1 MYVAIADTHAII
13 WFLSN
18 DKRLSRTAKQFMDEA
33 EAKGNKIAVS
43 SISFVEMV
51 YIIEKVKIPASLF
64 SQLVR
69 EIREPDSTF
78 IEVPVSVAIAR
89 AMSKV
94 NAADVPDMPDR
105 IVAAT
110 AVHLNVPIISRDG
123 KIQLSDLTT
132 LWWLTPPFTRLEHLF
147 RR

>member
-1 MYVAIADTHAII
+1 MHIAVADTHAII

-18 DKRLSRTAKQFMDEA
+18 DKRLSKTAKQFIDEA
-33 EAKGNKIAVS
+33 VAKGNTIAVS

-51 YIIEKVKIPASLF
+51 YIIEKGKIPPGLF

-69 EIREPDSTF
+69 EVREPDSVF
-78 IEVPVSVAIAR
+78 VEIPVTVATAR

-94 NAADVPDMPDR
+94 SAAEVPDMPDR

-110 AVHLNVPIISRDG
+110 AVELNVPVISRDG
-123 KIQLSDLTT
+123 KIQLSSVSTI
-132 LWWLTPPFTRLEHLF
+132 W
-147 RR
+147 

>member
-1 MYVAIADTHAII
+1 MSIAVADTHAII

-18 DKRLSRTAKQFMDEA
+18 DKRLSVKAKQFMDEA
-33 EAKGNKIAVS
+33 EKQDQKIAIS

-51 YIIEKVKIPASLF
+51 YLIEKGKIPSGLF

-69 EIREPDSTF
+69 EIREPDSVF
-78 IEVPVSVAIAR
+78 AEIPVNIAIAR

-94 NAADVPDMPDR
+94 SSVEVPDMPDR

-110 AVHLNVPIISRDG
+110 AVELNVPVISRDG
-123 KIQLSDLTT
+123 KIQLSSIATI
-132 LWWLTPPFTRLEHLF
+132 W
-147 RR
+147 